1 MRMLNKEKLEK
12 KTVDFIKRH
21 KTLVTTVVVGGSVCI
36 LCYNAGVEHS
46 RKEMREAL
54 LYLWRKDP
62 GLKEHMLDTICDEVT
77 RF

>member
-46 RKEMREAL
+46 RKEIRETL
-54 LYLWRKDP
+54 LYLWSTNP
-62 GLKEHMLDTICDEVT
+62 GLKEHMLDTICDEVIS
-77 RF
+77 F